1 MSPRATRP
9 IPIGS
14 TFGTIFPVR
23 SGRKWRAVV
32 EVSPPEG
39 GRFQVGRSGSSFDEA
54 RAELERVIHEAAVT
68 AKRRWTM
75 SDLVEAWETFHRGTH
90 STLEESSRRHYL
102 DTWRLYVED
111 FTPEGSRLPLG
122 QREPASI
129 TRQEV
134 FDCVHAVDGKA
145 KYVKDAIRSIFRFAV
160 NRGVVP
166 VDVTTGGF
174 GIKSQKP
181 APQPLDTEIIEKVE
195 THLGSLERRGR
206 RTDPLLLH
214 DVWVLMRA
222 SAARIGEALALKVG
236 DIDWATG
243 QIKLAEQHIAK
254 VETSEGKVTEG
265 IKPGGKTRAAT
276 RTIVVSQRVLDT
288 ALRVRCTDM
297 SSDDPSDWKLRP
309 GDEWVFQT
317 DQARFVTPSS
327 YRSRL
332 ERELKKLRL
341 GRHVTPHDLRDT
353 AASAIVRQLTGKYG
367 LHEGLREAAAMLG
380 HGGIG
385 PALLAYV
392 DQSATVVDHSAVLDD
407 LDPKAVREKAQR
419 AQLEEIARAHDFSQV
434 TDMGGGSFAVAALAE
449 HLEAVSAA
457 TAELPFEV
465 LVLELDPDQIEY

>member
-39 GRFQVGRSGSSFDEA
+39 GRFQVGRSGVSFDEA
-54 RAELERVIHEAAVT
+54 SAELERVIREAAT
-68 AKRRWTM
+68 SAKRRWTM
-75 SDLVEAWETFHRGTH
+75 TDLVEAWETFHRGAH
-90 STLEESSRRHYL
+90 STLEESSRRHYR
-102 DTWRLYVED
+102 DTWRLYIEG

-134 FDCVHAVDGKA
+134 FECVHAVEGKA

-166 VDVTTGGF
+166 VDATAGGF
-174 GIKSQKP
+174 GIKSTKP
-181 APQPLDTEIIEKVE
+181 EPKPLDVTTIERIE
-195 THLGSLERRGR
+195 THLASLERRGR

-222 SAARIGEALALKVG
+222 SAARIGEALALQVG
-236 DIDWATG
+236 DIDWETG
-243 QIKLAEQHIAK
+243 QIKLAQRHIAK
-254 VETSEGKVTEG
+254 VETPAGTVTED

-276 RTIVVSQRVLDT
+276 RTVVVSQRVLET

-297 SSDDPSDWKLRP
+297 RGDDPSGWKLRAV
-309 GDEWVFQT
+309 DEWVFRT
-317 DQARFVTPSS
+317 DQGWFVTPSS

-332 ERELKKLRL
+332 ERELKKLTL
-341 GRHVTPHDLRDT
+341 GRTVTPHDLRDT
-353 AASAIVRQLTGKYG
+353 AATAIVRQLTTKYG
-367 LHEGLREAAAMLG
+367 VHEGLREAAAMLG

-392 DQSATVVDHSAVLDD
+392 EQSSTVVDHSAVLDD

-419 AQLEEIARAHDFSQV
+419 TQLEAIAATIDFSQV
-434 TDMGGGSFAVAALAE
+434 IGMGAGSFALAALADD
-449 HLEAVSAA
+449 LTAA
-457 TAELPFEV
+457 ARAIDDLDFGV
-465 LVLELDPDQIEY
+465 LLVELDPDEVEF